1 MSQPTGQHHTE
12 CHDSEMDGAKQ
23 IGPQIATLHARVLAL
38 FDAYGFMTDEEL
50 LDRYVTRW
58 GSISKN
64 SLEPRRNELVREQQV
79 MNTGL
84 RKPGRSGVKRIVWGL
99 VPKDGTLAI
108 QRKVAE

>member
-1 MSQPTGQHHTE
+1 MHMKEPIGQHHTE

-38 FDAYGFMTDEEL
+38 FEAYGFMTDEEL

-58 GSISKN
+58 GAISKN

-84 RKPGRSGVKRIVWGL
+84 RKSGRSGVKRIVWGL
-99 VPKDGTLAI
+99 VPKDGTLF
-108 QRKVAE
+108 